1 MENKKYVIGADIG
14 GTTVKLGL
22 FEEDGTLLEK
32 WEIPTV
38 IEGDG
43 TAVLRDIAAVKPGKA
58 AAVAARTWYSSR
70 SARVSAARS
79 FRMDAWWQAQT
90 ARRVSSAT

>member
-43 TAVLRDIAAVKPGKA
+43 TAVLRVLRRKFK
-58 AAVAARTWYSSR
+58 
-70 SARVSAARS
+70 SAEKSTT
-79 FRMDAWWQAQT
+79 FPQT
-90 ARRVSSAT
+90 AFWAWARASPGR

>member
-1 MENKKYVIGADIG
+1 MRGKPRAERSYKMENKKYVIGADIG

-43 TAVLRDIAAVKPGKA
+43 TAVLRDIAAEIQKCPDKPMYLRPFAG
-58 AAVAARTWYSSR
+58 
-70 SARVSAARS
+70 
-79 FRMDAWWQAQT
+79 
-90 ARRVSSAT
+90 